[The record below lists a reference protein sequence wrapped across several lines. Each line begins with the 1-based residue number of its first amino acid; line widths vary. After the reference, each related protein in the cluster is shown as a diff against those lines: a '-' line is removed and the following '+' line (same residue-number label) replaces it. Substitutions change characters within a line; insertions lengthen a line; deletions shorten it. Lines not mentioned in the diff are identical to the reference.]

1 MKALR
6 RPLHKGFRFS
16 RDEASS
22 NSFLD
27 TNVLIYTFSDDPAKA
42 ERAAEALAAGGS
54 ISVQVLNEFV
64 NVCRKKLKLDWKEIE
79 ERLAVVR
86 TLVNEVVPVTIDV
99 HEKAVELAQDY
110 GFSFYDALIVAAAI
124 ELNCTELLT
133 EDMQDGRVGANLTIR
148 NPFAR
153 PLDLSR

>member
-1 MKALR
+1 MK
-6 RPLHKGFRFS
+6 PMSGS
-16 RDEASS
+16 
-22 NSFLD
+22 SFLD
-27 TNVLIYTFSDDPAKA
+27 TNVLIYAFSNDPAKA

-86 TLVNEVVPVTIDV
+86 ALVSEVVPVSIDV

-110 GFSFYDALIVAAAI
+110 GFSVCDALIVAAAVV
-124 ELNCTELLT
+124 LDCTELLT
-133 EDMQDGRVGANLTIR
+133 EDMQDGRVVMNLMIR
-148 NPFAR
+148 NPFAS
-153 PLDLSR
+153 PSVLGC

>member
-1 MKALR
+1 M
-6 RPLHKGFRFS
+6 
-16 RDEASS
+16 
-22 NSFLD
+22 
-27 TNVLIYTFSDDPAKA
+27 
-42 ERAAEALAAGGS
+42 
-54 ISVQVLNEFV
+54 

-86 TLVNEVVPVTIDV
+86 ALVNEVVPVTIDV

-110 GFSFYDALIVAAAI
+110 GFSFYDALIVAAAMA
-124 ELNCTELLT
+124 LNCTELLT
-133 EDMQDGRVGANLTIR
+133 EDMQDGRVGANLTIS